1 MKKLS
6 FYTILC
12 CLAVVCTFSLN
23 SCQEFNIDS
32 QAEFPPLL
40 ETDAQSEY
48 AVLAKSP
55 NTIIFNIS
63 SNTPW
68 KIKKQQELVRTY
80 SGNELK
86 ASSLIAEVSVIMEE
100 NPDEQKRTA
109 ILTITADGIKESKTV
124 TITQSSE
131 KEHCS
136 YKDSMIRSRVK
147 VVKLPLPSLPIKR
160 GK

>member
-63 SNTPW
+63 SNMLYTF
-68 KIKKQQELVRTY
+68 
-80 SGNELK
+80 S
-86 ASSLIAEVSVIMEE
+86 ASRKCRIFRRFFIS
-100 NPDEQKRTA
+100 
-109 ILTITADGIKESKTV
+109 
-124 TITQSSE
+124 
-131 KEHCS
+131 
-136 YKDSMIRSRVK
+136 IRSKYLR
-147 VVKLPLPSLPIKR
+147 LISSSSFAL
-160 GK
+160 

>member
-68 KIKKQQELVRTY
+68 KIESNKNWCVPTPAM
-80 SGNELK
+80 SS

-100 NPDEQKRTA
+100 NPDEQERTA
-109 ILTITADGIKESKTV
+109 ILTITADRIKESKRSLSHK
-124 TITQSSE
+124 QR

>member
-68 KIKKQQELVRTY
+68 KIKSNKNWCVPTPAM
-80 SGNELK
+80 SS

-109 ILTITADGIKESKTV
+109 ILTITADGIKEIKTADL
-124 TITQSSE
+124 
-131 KEHCS
+131 KE
-136 YKDSMIRSRVK
+136 
-147 VVKLPLPSLPIKR
+147 R
-160 GK
+160 GQ

>member
-68 KIKKQQELVRTY
+68 KIKSNKNWCVPTPAM
-80 SGNELK
+80 SS
-86 ASSLIAEVSVIMEE
+86 ASSLIAEVSVIME
-100 NPDEQKRTA
+100 DLR
-109 ILTITADGIKESKTV
+109 
-124 TITQSSE
+124 
-131 KEHCS
+131 
-136 YKDSMIRSRVK
+136 RSF
-147 VVKLPLPSLPIKR
+147 
-160 GK
+160 GNA

>member
-12 CLAVVCTFSLN
+12 CLAVSMYI
-23 SCQEFNIDS
+23 QPEFMPGVQHRLS
-32 QAEFPPLL
+32 
-40 ETDAQSEY
+40 SR
-48 AVLAKSP
+48 
-55 NTIIFNIS
+55 IS
-63 SNTPW
+63 SSYGDRRPIGICRISQIPEYDYFQYQFQYSW
-68 KIKKQQELVRTY
+68 KIKSNKNWCVPTPAM
-80 SGNELK
+80 SS

-124 TITQSSE
+124 TITKSAKGTLLVQGF
-131 KEHCS
+131 
-136 YKDSMIRSRVK
+136 DDPFLRVK

>member
-68 KIKKQQELVRTY
+68 KIKSNKNWCVPTPAM
-80 SGNELK
+80 SS

-124 TITQSSE
+124 TITQAA
-131 KEHCS
+131 KRNTART
-136 YKDSMIRSRVK
+136 KDSMIRSRVK

>member
-40 ETDAQSEY
+40 ETDAQSGICRITN
-48 AVLAKSP
+48 P
-55 NTIIFNIS
+55 RIQIIFNIS

-68 KIKKQQELVRTY
+68 KVEATRIGAYLLRQ
-80 SGNELK
+80 
-86 ASSLIAEVSVIMEE
+86 
-100 NPDEQKRTA
+100 
-109 ILTITADGIKESKTV
+109 
-124 TITQSSE
+124 
-131 KEHCS
+131 
-136 YKDSMIRSRVK
+136 
-147 VVKLPLPSLPIKR
+147 
-160 GK
+160 

>member
-68 KIKKQQELVRTY
+68 KIKSNKNWCVPTPAM
-80 SGNELK
+80 SS

-124 TITQSSE
+124 TITQAAKGTLLVYLE
-131 KEHCS
+131 TGVPLQREHPRP
-136 YKDSMIRSRVK
+136 DS
-147 VVKLPLPSLPIKR
+147 
-160 GK
+160 

>member
-68 KIKKQQELVRTY
+68 KIESNKNWCVPTPAM
-80 SGNELK
+80 SS
-86 ASSLIAEVSVIMEE
+86 ASSLIAEVSVIMEK
-100 NPDEQKRTA
+100 NPDEQERTA
-109 ILTITADGIKESKTV
+109 ILTITADRIKESKTV
-124 TITQSSE
+124 TITQAA
-131 KEHCS
+131 KGTLLVQGF
-136 YKDSMIRSRVK
+136 DD
-147 VVKLPLPSLPIKR
+147 PFPS
-160 GK
+160 

>member
-80 SGNELK
+80 SGNEISK
-86 ASSLIAEVSVIMEE
+86 FTYRRSLCHHGRKS
-100 NPDEQKRTA
+100 
-109 ILTITADGIKESKTV
+109 G
-124 TITQSSE
+124 
-131 KEHCS
+131 
-136 YKDSMIRSRVK
+136 
-147 VVKLPLPSLPIKR
+147 
-160 GK
+160 

>member
-48 AVLAKSP
+48 AL
-55 NTIIFNIS
+55 
-63 SNTPW
+63 
-68 KIKKQQELVRTY
+68 E
-80 SGNELK
+80 
-86 ASSLIAEVSVIMEE
+86 
-100 NPDEQKRTA
+100 D
-109 ILTITADGIKESKTV
+109 
-124 TITQSSE
+124 
-131 KEHCS
+131 
-136 YKDSMIRSRVK
+136 
-147 VVKLPLPSLPIKR
+147 
-160 GK
+160 